1 MARTYA
7 CVMYLSTRLSGRSA
21 EGQNR
26 LGATDRS
33 IAPAPLTRSRFHERG
48 LLVINKHI
56 QHYEVAGDHC

>member
-7 CVMYLSTRLSGRSA
+7 CVMYLSTLLFRLADGSLDHPSA
-21 EGQNR
+21 
-26 LGATDRS
+26 
-33 IAPAPLTRSRFHERG
+33 LTRSRFHERG